1 MKTIIGII
9 LTILMYLLVTK
20 CSITTIEI
28 VGFLAVVGGIV
39 TIIVSVI
46 KKVRRDNELYRLL

>member
-1 MKTIIGII
+1 MKAIIGII

-20 CSITTIEI
+20 CSITTMEI
-28 VGFLAVVGGIV
+28 VGFLAVVAGIV
-39 TIIVSVI
+39 TIIISVI

>member
-9 LTILMYLLVTK
+9 ITILTYLLVTK
-20 CSITTIEI
+20 CSITTMEI
-28 VGFLAVVGGIV
+28 VGFLAVVIGIS
-39 TIIVSVI
+39 TIIISVI